1 MNTKS
6 KISLS
11 LGLLLAPIALLANS
25 QDREESA
32 YVEAYH
38 NRTDI
43 PVPVSVVSPEVESRF
58 IGQEVVLRF
67 VVDTTG
73 KPTLIT
79 SASPAADHELVAS
92 VLAAVEQWHFAPALA
107 DGRPVARKVEL
118 PVKIV
123 DPLGYRSRFAA
134 N

>member
-6 KISLS
+6 KIALS
-11 LGLLLAPIALLANS
+11 LGLLLAPIALLAKS
-25 QDREESA
+25 PEAE
-32 YVEAYH
+32 YVESYH

-43 PVPVSVVSPEVESRF
+43 PVPTSVVMPEVASKYA
-58 IGQEVVLRF
+58 GKQVVLEF

-79 SASPAADHELVAS
+79 SSSPGVDADLLAS
-92 VLAAVEQWHFAPALA
+92 VSAAVEQWHFAPALVA
-107 DGRPVARKVEL
+107 GRPVARKVAL
-118 PVKIV
+118 PVNIV
-123 DPLGYRSRFAA
+123 DALGNASRFAL